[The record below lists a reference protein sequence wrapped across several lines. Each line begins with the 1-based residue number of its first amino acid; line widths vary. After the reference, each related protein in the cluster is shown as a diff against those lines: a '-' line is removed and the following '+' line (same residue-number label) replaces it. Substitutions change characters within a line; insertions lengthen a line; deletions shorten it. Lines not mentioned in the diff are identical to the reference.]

1 MIVFILMPAS
11 PSALIPVM
19 ILMFALALV
28 NVSMKGVQFSVIDEI
43 GVDQKVNGMAI
54 SLASL
59 IGFNL
64 PDVALHPICGALLD
78 AFDAVTAYKLIFYI
92 LLGMLVLGFVTA
104 VILLRLVNKD
114 KKAAAQKT

>member
-1 MIVFILMPAS
+1 
-11 PSALIPVM
+11 
-19 ILMFALALV
+19 
-28 NVSMKGVQFSVIDEI
+28 MKGVQFSVIDEI

-114 KKAAAQKT
+114 KKAAAQKTDSLKPYFTLFHPKRRGRPEGLPLCV